1 MKILYC
7 SWGENAEADTIEVLS
22 KLGLPLRV
30 FRRGTREYLG
40 EDCAKELEE
49 AVEGDVTDVFS
60 YDFLP
65 IVSRICKRKGK
76 RYVSWIYDWPNY
88 TVFAPE
94 IHNSCNQVYLFE
106 KDGIEML
113 KKRGVRNVHYMPLGV
128 NVRRLDAQLAFGEK
142 IKYKY
147 DISFVGNLYPGM
159 KDAMFTANIPEYYS
173 GFVDAVVNAQQQIH
187 GCNLVNEVVT
197 EEFTKKY
204 FEAIGGS
211 PWSMDAEDHFVLAS
225 QINRYAT
232 GVERRNLLKSAAGHF
247 STHLFTQGTKEE
259 LGRVQMHGGVDYGTQ
274 MPEIFRDSKIN
285 LNITLRSITSGV
297 PLRIFD
303 ILGAGGFCLT
313 NYQQG
318 IAEHFVDGR
327 DLVMFTGPEDFLSK
341 LEYYMTHEEE
351 RIEIARNGHEK
362 VREFD
367 YERAFSGMFG
377 ENEAQGGNTKI
388 SVCIITKNEGDKLE
402 RCLKSLMGHG
412 CELVVV
418 DTGSVDNTRDV
429 IARYADVSGDFAW
442 CNDFSR
448 ARNFSVSLATNDL
461 IMVLDTDE
469 YIERADMEAVLEA
482 FAANP
487 EMVGRIERINRYRAG
502 GMEEKFTERISR
514 VFDRRFHEY
523 RGRIHEQVVRKDGGS
538 QQNVDVAV
546 SIGHTGYEG
555 DPQEKR
561 AKAARNIELLQ
572 MDLREYGPD
581 PYVLYQLGKGYYMSE
596 QYEKAGEAFEEGLGF
611 DLDPALEY
619 VQDMVETYGYCL
631 MQMKR
636 YPEMMFLENIYKEFA
651 VSADYVFLMGLAYM
665 NNERFDE
672 AIRQFEKATTYQYC
686 KVEGCNGFK
695 AYYNAGV
702 ICECLGRTEKAREYY
717 EKCGGYQPAR
727 AGLDRLGKPGQ

>member
-7 SWGENAEADTIEVLS
+7 SWGENAEEDTVEALS
-22 KLGLPLRV
+22 KLCSLLQV
-30 FRRGTREYLG
+30 FRRSTREYLG
-40 EDCAKELEE
+40 EDCAEELEK
-49 AVEGDVTDVFS
+49 AVGEDVTDVFS

-65 IVSRICKRKGK
+65 VVSRICKRKGK
-76 RYVSWIYDWPNY
+76 RYISWIYDWPNY

-94 IHNSCNQVYLFE
+94 IHNSCNRIYLFE
-106 KDGIEML
+106 KDGIEIL
-113 KKRGVRNVHYMPLGV
+113 KDRGVRNVHYMPLGV
-128 NVRRLDAQLAFGEK
+128 NTRRLDAQLAFGEE
-142 IKYKY
+142 IEYKY
-147 DISFVGNLYPGM
+147 DISFVGNLYLGM
-159 KDAMFTANIPEYYS
+159 KEAMFTENIPEYYA
-173 GFVDAVVNAQQQIH
+173 GFVDAVANAQQQIY

-197 EEFTKKY
+197 QEFTKKY

-211 PWSMDAEDHFVLAS
+211 LGNMDAEDCFVLAS

-232 GVERRNLLKSAAGHF
+232 GVERRNLLKSAGEHF
-247 STHLFTQGTKEE
+247 STHLFTQGTKEA
-259 LGRVQMHGGVDYGTQ
+259 LGGVHIHDGVDYGTQ

-313 NYQQG
+313 NYQSG

-351 RIEIARNGHEK
+351 RIEIAGNGHEK
-362 VREFD
+362 VKEFD
-367 YERAFSGMFG
+367 YERTFSRMFA
-377 ENEAQGGNTKI
+377 ENEIPGGNTNI
-388 SVCIITKNEGDKLE
+388 SVCIITKNEGNKLE
-402 RCLKSLMGHG
+402 RCLKSLKGFG
-412 CELVVV
+412 CELVIV
-418 DTGSVDNTRDV
+418 DTGSVDTTREI
-429 IARYADVSGDFAW
+429 IAKYADVSGDFVW

-448 ARNFSVSLATNDL
+448 ARNFSVSLASNDL
-461 IMVLDTDE
+461 ILVLDTDE
-469 YIERADMEAVLEA
+469 YIEKAEMAAVLEA

-487 EMVGRIERINRYRAG
+487 EMVGRIERINRYRTAG
-502 GMEEKFTERISR
+502 VEEKFTERISR
-514 VFDRRFHEY
+514 VFDRRFYEY
-523 RGRIHEQVVRKDGGS
+523 RGRIHEQIVRKDGGG
-538 QQNVDVAV
+538 QQNVNVAI

-555 DPQEKR
+555 SPEEKK

-572 MDLREYGPD
+572 LDLREYGPD

-672 AIRQFEKATTYQYC
+672 AIRQFEKAATYSYC
-686 KVEGCNGFK
+686 KVEGCNSFK

-702 ICECLGRTEKAREYY
+702 ICECLGRVGEAEEYY
-717 EKCGGYQPAR
+717 RKCGNYQPAR
-727 AGLDRLGKPGQ
+727 AGLDRLGKLV